1 MTCPTKRKCQRHL
14 ANTLKELSH
23 RLVTFETFDQTDDK
37 TWHFQNR
44 QWQWQLQLENTL
56 KDQSERLVT
65 FETLI
70 TFLAIESN
78 NLNIHS
84 YPWMKSDRDSIRN
97 SCDVFLK
104 MQYISIA
111 SPQQHPSPWL
121 CSWQCSSRPLQW
133 GGTCRWCTPSG
144 SPQTPAKC
152 PRWRNQDWKSSVF
165 NVCLDV

>member
-56 KDQSERLVT
+56 KDQYERLVT

-70 TFLAIESN
+70 TFLTIENN

-84 YPWMKSDRDSIRN
+84 YPWIKSDRDGIRN
-97 SCDVFLK
+97 SCDVFSICSHDKLADWLQLK
-104 MQYISIA
+104 YITAIGAEVFFQFCTNQKKSKF
-111 SPQQHPSPWL
+111 
-121 CSWQCSSRPLQW
+121 CTNRKKVMDRPRVL
-133 GGTCRWCTPSG
+133 
-144 SPQTPAKC
+144 
-152 PRWRNQDWKSSVF
+152 SV
-165 NVCLDV
+165 LTDR